1 MPAIFLALIDE
12 PTDREKFTEIYDTY
26 KNKML
31 RKAMS
36 ILNNHSLAEEAVQES
51 LFRIA
56 KNITKISSP
65 VCARTASFIVIIV
78 RNACCDI
85 IKKEHI
91 GDTVYYDDV
100 KENNIQDNFIP
111 DIDRVVSDIGF
122 NQVVNAISDIEN
134 IYGDVLKLKYLYGY
148 SGREIAEILG
158 ISLKAANM
166 RIYRG
171 KGLLREKL
179 EENGYVFK

>member
-12 PTDREKFTEIYDTY
+12 PSDKEKFIEIYNTY
-26 KNKML
+26 RNKML

-36 ILNNHSLAEEAVQES
+36 ILNNNSLAEEAVQEC

-56 KNITKISSP
+56 KNISKISAP

-78 RNACCDI
+78 RNTCCDI

-91 GDTVYYDDV
+91 GDTVYYD
-100 KENNIQDNFIP
+100 ENKGNDIQDNFIP
-111 DIDRVVSDIGF
+111 DIDRVVSEIGF
-122 NQVVNAISDIEN
+122 NQVISAISAIDN

-148 SGREIAEILG
+148 NGRKIAEILC
-158 ISLKAANM
+158 ISQKAANM

-171 KGLLREKL
+171 KKLLKEEL